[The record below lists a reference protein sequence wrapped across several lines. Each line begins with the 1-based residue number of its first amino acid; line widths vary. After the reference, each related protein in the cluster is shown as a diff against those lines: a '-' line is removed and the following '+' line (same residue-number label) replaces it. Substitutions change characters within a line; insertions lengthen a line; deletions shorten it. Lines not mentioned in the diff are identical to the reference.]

1 MGKEVLT
8 KLYSEGNEHCLSY
21 ELESYLIS
29 SEATELSN
37 LSRIAAG
44 SGAEKW
50 CAVVSAICQRF
61 LSFLA
66 QETHLKEWACVLKK
80 DAEKLM
86 KLQQEANEARES
98 SANLIKIIEDEKKS
112 MAKERE
118 SLVLQELQLD
128 DCKKAVAESEKQI
141 AVSLAEAQRKSEE
154 LCLEKALIEEKRQQ
168 VNALE
173 EQVKKT
179 LQDVQLETDNL
190 NKQKLV
196 LQNQQS
202 QALEKEKS
210 LETQWLEVNNESDKL
225 KQEWEKLNEERMLD
239 KKEKKATKDMREQ
252 LAAKED
258 MLRCFEKE
266 LEEKCIAVENLARK
280 LNAREKLLKNIK
292 KQYDD
297 ERTQL
302 NEIMANLDVE
312 RNSTEERKA
321 EIEALRGTVE
331 AARES
336 LAKDMESADERM
348 KEWENRIKQQEDE
361 VLQKQELLE
370 RLEVQVRT
378 EQEHF
383 HVLHNKVQ
391 KEQEKMAEEL
401 KKQENNLRQH
411 ESILEK
417 KDEDL
422 RKHMQK
428 LVEKRN
434 VLDIKLKQLKE
445 IEIRTESL
453 EKELH
458 KRHEEHLMKVESH
471 AKDYKSQMEQLETI
485 RHDLHQKNV
494 DIDRRFQEV
503 RALKKEVKLWQKDA
517 EKNMN
522 KKLEE
527 LLKERS
533 GLEVEK
539 QNLKNLQIEVQKA
552 TTKLMDDI
560 LGFEHASKKL
570 DTFRRKIDVSQN
582 MLEMVTDHFLKQSK
596 FMREREVG
604 LKAKEQHVE
613 TLQCDLEQRIKALF
627 NKETELRLKEQALN
641 LSTDGFKSEK
651 SSGSKDNQQ
660 MSDSTLNI
668 HFKITEEKLE
678 VSKNL
683 QFPSAVRKEQNT
695 DLHSQGEGKVRE
707 ASQDASDLEI
717 LQQEFV
723 KILKER
729 ESLKAQQHKLE
740 ETKNEVRDAKLMLAA
755 QLQATKDMVVEASI
769 TAQKASR
776 EREALERERRLLGR
790 AQKEMEFALSSRKVK
805 VSLEEKLQDE
815 RRLMEEEKE
824 PGMCVINNS
833 GQMRRQYVDT
843 VETHGRSING
853 PERPGQVSSTATVA
867 GAASHSFS
875 DHDVRIQHDL
885 PTAQIMHPSLHF
897 DLNMINLWRENECA
911 KIEREE
917 KMILNKISRLHNQ
930 LQEDVNQAGLQDVSN
945 DLEVTSF
952 PTAMRHDSNNYNLF
966 QRDLGP
972 SLEALQMPVQS
983 SDTHRHDIYRESLD
997 EASEGFLSE
1006 NEGTV
1011 LRDGKQCH
1019 EVDDHVQE
1027 NNDICF
1033 HEANPN
1039 QNRLESMMQSLVT
1052 ARQASRGRLQRTKA
1066 LLQSIPLAGRS
1077 LVMAEVQ
1084 QALCALTDRLQLME
1098 QMEDELADEL
1108 REAYQKALPDSEG
1121 ILVDKVELLCKMED
1135 QQTLRAEWEEDMQCQ
1150 LEKVSVLQATSQ
1162 RSSSCFSTP
1171 VKRTV
1176 FDRIVSSPSTNQ
1188 SIR

>member
-1 MGKEVLT
+1 
-8 KLYSEGNEHCLSY
+8 
-21 ELESYLIS
+21 
-29 SEATELSN
+29 
-37 LSRIAAG
+37 
-44 SGAEKW
+44 
-50 CAVVSAICQRF
+50 
-61 LSFLA
+61 
-66 QETHLKEWACVLKK
+66 
-80 DAEKLM
+80 
-86 KLQQEANEARES
+86 
-98 SANLIKIIEDEKKS
+98 
-112 MAKERE
+112 
-118 SLVLQELQLD
+118 
-128 DCKKAVAESEKQI
+128 
-141 AVSLAEAQRKSEE
+141 
-154 LCLEKALIEEKRQQ
+154 
-168 VNALE
+168 
-173 EQVKKT
+173 
-179 LQDVQLETDNL
+179 
-190 NKQKLV
+190 
-196 LQNQQS
+196 
-202 QALEKEKS
+202 
-210 LETQWLEVNNESDKL
+210 
-225 KQEWEKLNEERMLD
+225 MLD

-539 QNLKNLQIEVQKA
+539 QNL
-552 TTKLMDDI
+552 
-560 LGFEHASKKL
+560 
-570 DTFRRKIDVSQN
+570 
-582 MLEMVTDHFLKQSK
+582 
-596 FMREREVG
+596 
-604 LKAKEQHVE
+604 EQHVE

>member
-1 MGKEVLT
+1 
-8 KLYSEGNEHCLSY
+8 
-21 ELESYLIS
+21 
-29 SEATELSN
+29 
-37 LSRIAAG
+37 
-44 SGAEKW
+44 
-50 CAVVSAICQRF
+50 
-61 LSFLA
+61 
-66 QETHLKEWACVLKK
+66 
-80 DAEKLM
+80 M

-539 QNLKNLQIEVQKA
+539 QNL
-552 TTKLMDDI
+552 
-560 LGFEHASKKL
+560 
-570 DTFRRKIDVSQN
+570 
-582 MLEMVTDHFLKQSK
+582 
-596 FMREREVG
+596 
-604 LKAKEQHVE
+604 EQHVE